1 MFRGSQHRNGGAFIL
16 WLRLTNSQFNNR
28 ISNKKTSTAYTLAM
42 IEEIKPFV
50 FVYYYNKIEPEE
62 AEKKKPENSYFLL
75 VSLFLIP
82 AGWTVFVLPI
92 LGEKL
97 ACLLFWRGLNEIQIL
112 QVVKQQYC
120 NCLIALSGHSRSS
133 TWNWFTA
140 KHSPREDRRIYFP
153 LVCVSHHHQKNYSRL
168 SMGE

>member
-1 MFRGSQHRNGGAFIL
+1 MMKTVAPLYFYYAELIP
-16 WLRLTNSQFNNR
+16 RL
-28 ISNKKTSTAYTLAM
+28 IIKHLIKKASTVYIVVM
-42 IEEIKPFV
+42 MEEIKPFV
-50 FVYYYNKIEPEE
+50 ILCYGDKIEPEE
-62 AEKKKPENSYFLL
+62 ADQKEQLFSAGKPFPHFTG
-75 VSLFLIP
+75 VHCVCP
-82 AGWTVFVLPI
+82 ANFWVKIGMSTI
-92 LGEKL
+92 LK
-97 ACLLFWRGLNEIQIL
+97 GLKEIQIL

-120 NCLIALSGHSRSS
+120 NCLIALSGHSRSQ

>member
-1 MFRGSQHRNGGAFIL
+1 MF
-16 WLRLTNSQFNNR
+16 
-28 ISNKKTSTAYTLAM
+28 
-42 IEEIKPFV
+42 
-50 FVYYYNKIEPEE
+50 YYDKIEPE
-62 AEKKKPENSYFLL
+62 AVDQKDPEKHLFSAGKPFPHFTGVHCVCPANSLGKIGM
-75 VSLFLIP
+75 S
-82 AGWTVFVLPI
+82 TI
-92 LGEKL
+92 LK
-97 ACLLFWRGLNEIQIL
+97 GLNEIQIL

-120 NCLIALSGHSRSS
+120 NCLIALSGHSRSR